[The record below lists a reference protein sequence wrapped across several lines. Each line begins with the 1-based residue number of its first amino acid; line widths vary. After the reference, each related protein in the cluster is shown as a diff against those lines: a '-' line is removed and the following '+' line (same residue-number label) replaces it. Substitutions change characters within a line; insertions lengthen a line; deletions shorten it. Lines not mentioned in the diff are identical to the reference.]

1 MRLTS
6 IKLVGFK
13 SFVDPVTV
21 PFDTDMTAIVGPNGC
36 GKSNVIDAVRWVM
49 GESSAKYLRGES
61 MADVIFNGS
70 TGRKPV
76 GQASIELTFDNRE
89 GKLGGAWAQYAEIA
103 VRRLVSRD
111 GQSQYF
117 FNGQKCR
124 RRDIADLFLGTG
136 LGPRS
141 YAIIGQGM
149 ISRLVEARPEELR
162 ATLEEAAGISRY
174 KERRR
179 ETENRMRRT
188 TENLERLDD
197 LREELDK
204 QLERLKRQA
213 DAARRYRE
221 LKGREHRLK
230 GELALIRAR
239 ALREQQQTRE
249 TRVRELENSVERN
262 VLGMRESETRLE
274 QSRSQHDDLAETLD
288 ARQRAFYDT
297 GATIARLEQ
306 QLESARAREQQSEAD
321 MAAIDRDLAEFE
333 RLAGEDEVRHR
344 EITTRLEALAPELE
358 SAREAHEMIE
368 AGLEEAGAREQEA
381 LEAWE
386 AFNEQHQDASRSA
399 ERARSEVQR
408 LDGVINDLETRL
420 AQRQRQRDELPE
432 QSALVEAREMAAE
445 QLAELDLELEAD
457 ESRRLELKQ
466 GLDDVETRLQTLG
479 DTREAHNARRSALQ
493 GERASLEALIRA
505 ALDSGDDALDAHL
518 AAHDLSDAVQLA
530 ECLQVEPGWETAA
543 DVVMRPWLA
552 GRVRDITRAGAA
564 VQALTAGALTL
575 LDDRPS
581 DAAAPEGTL
590 AARVTGAEALADVL
604 GRVHTVGDD
613 DSAWQM
619 REQLAPGESVI
630 APSGLWLGRRWAH
643 RQIHD
648 EQTGSV
654 VANRQRRDH
663 IDLELAGLDEQM
675 ARDEAQIEQLREQR
689 IRDNESLETLYAR
702 QREQQQRRQQ
712 LALEESRLGS
722 RLEHLRSR
730 DSELEEELAGLREQL
745 EEQRL
750 NLEQASEQRDR
761 AQAVVEDHNARR
773 QALERA
779 RRETREAREAV
790 NARLSPAREAINA
803 LTLEHQRLS
812 TELQGIDGQRARAGD
827 QRARLEEKR
836 EMLQA
841 QREEALEP
849 IEALRESLD
858 EALHQRTREE
868 QLLNECRDEA
878 STISNTMRELEHK
891 RQAHERELETLREQL
906 ETERMDVQALRLKA
920 EAQEQ
925 QITELGHD
933 RASLEA
939 DLAEE
944 ASDQTWQSE
953 LESVGEK
960 IRRLGA
966 INLAAIEE
974 YEQQLE
980 RRDYLQGQHDEL
992 TEALDTL
999 NQAIRKIDQETR
1011 TRFKQVF
1018 EEVNERLGELF
1029 PRVFGGGS
1037 AWLTM
1042 TGEDLLE
1049 TGVAIMA
1056 TPPGK
1061 KNSTIHLLSGGEKT
1075 LTALSLVFAIFQLN
1089 PAPFCMLD
1097 EVDAPL
1103 DDANVGRY
1111 AKLVRE
1117 MSQNVQF
1124 IYITHNKIAME
1135 AADRLMGVTMQEPG
1149 VSRLVSVGVE
1159 EAAELAQ
1166 V

>member
-21 PFDTDMTAIVGPNGC
+21 PFDSDMTAIVGPNGC

-89 GKLGGAWAQYAEIA
+89 GKLGGAWSQYAEIA
-103 VRRLVSRD
+103 VRRLVTRD

-213 DAARRYRE
+213 EAARRYRE

-239 ALREQQQTRE
+239 ALREQQGTRE

-262 VLGMRESETRLE
+262 VLGMRESENRLE
-274 QSRSQHDDLAETLD
+274 QSRSQHDALAETLD

-297 GATIARLEQ
+297 GAAIARLEQ
-306 QLESARAREQQSEAD
+306 QLESGRAREQQSQAD
-321 MAAIDRDLAEFE
+321 IAAIDRDLTDLA
-333 RLAGEDEVRHR
+333 RLAGEDDVRYQ
-344 EITTRLEALAPELE
+344 EITARLEALTPELE
-358 SAREAHEMIE
+358 AAREALEMAE
-368 AGLEEAGAREQEA
+368 AGLEEAGEHEQAA

-386 AFNEQHQDASRSA
+386 AFSEQHQHATRGA
-399 ERARSEVQR
+399 ERAQSEVQR
-408 LDGVINDLETRL
+408 LEGVINDLNARIT
-420 AQRQRQRDELPE
+420 QRQKQRDELPE
-432 QSALVEAREMAAE
+432 QAALTEAREMAAE
-445 QLAELDLELEAD
+445 QLTEMDLDIETQ
-457 ESRRLELKQ
+457 ESRRLELRQ
-466 GLDDVETRLQTLG
+466 GLDDVETRLQSLG
-479 DTREAHNARRSALQ
+479 EARDDHNARRSALQ

-505 ALDSGDDALDAHL
+505 ALDSGDEALDAHL
-518 AAHDLSDAVQLA
+518 DAHDLDKTPQLA
-530 ECLQVEPGWETAA
+530 ERLQVEAGWEGAA
-543 DVVMRPWLA
+543 DVVLKPWLSA
-552 GRVRDITRAGAA
+552 RITDRQRALP
-564 VQALTAGALTL
+564 ALQSLSGGVLTL
-575 LDDRPS
+575 VDDTPS
-581 DAAAPEGTL
+581 AASPPPGSL
-590 AARVTGAEALADVL
+590 AACVAGAEALGDVL
-604 GRVHTVGDD
+604 ARIKTAEDD
-613 DSAWQM
+613 DSAWQV
-619 REQLAPGESVI
+619 REQLSPGESVI
-630 APSGLWLGRRWAH
+630 APSGLWLGRHWAH
-643 RQIHD
+643 RQMGD

-654 VANRQRRDH
+654 VVNRQRRDR
-663 IDLELAGLDEQM
+663 IDVELAELDTQM
-675 ARDEAQIEQLREQR
+675 AHDEAQITECRHQR
-689 IRDNESLETLYAR
+689 TQNSDALEALYAH
-702 QREQQQRRQQ
+702 QRQQQQTRQK
-712 LALEESRLGS
+712 LALEESQLGT

-730 DSELEEELAGLREQL
+730 DSELEEELAGMAEQL
-745 EEQRL
+745 ETHRL
-750 NLEQASEQRDR
+750 NLERAREQWDQALET
-761 AQAVVEDHNARR
+761 VENNDARR
-773 QALERA
+773 QALEQR

-790 NARLSPAREAINA
+790 NVRLAPARETIN
-803 LTLEHQRLS
+803 TLELERQRLS
-812 TELQGIDGQRARAGD
+812 TELQGIEGQRSRAGD

-849 IEALRESLD
+849 LEMLRESLD
-858 EALHQRTREE
+858 ESLHQRTREE

-878 STISNTMRELEHK
+878 TALGNAMRELEQK
-891 RQAHERELETLREQL
+891 RQGHERELETLREQL
-906 ETERMDVQALRLKA
+906 EAERMDVQALRLKA

-925 QITELGHD
+925 QIVELGHD
-933 RASLEA
+933 SATLEEG
-939 DLAEE
+939 LAAGAAE
-944 ASDQTWQSE
+944 SVWQEE
-953 LESVGEK
+953 LESVSEK

-980 RRDYLQGQHDEL
+980 RRDYLQGQHAEL

-1018 EEVNERLGELF
+1018 EEVNERLDELF
-1029 PRVFGGGS
+1029 PRVFGGGA

>member
-103 VRRLVSRD
+103 VRRLVTRE

-213 DAARRYRE
+213 EAAKRYRE

-239 ALREQQQTRE
+239 ALREQQRTRD

-262 VLGMRESETRLE
+262 VLGMRESENRLE
-274 QSRSQHDDLAETLD
+274 QSRSQHDGLAETLD

-297 GATIARLEQ
+297 GAAIARLEQ

-321 MAAIDRDLAEFE
+321 IAAIDRDLTDLA
-333 RLAGEDEVRHR
+333 RLAGEDEVRYQD
-344 EITTRLEALAPELE
+344 ITTRLDALSPELE
-358 SAREAHEMIE
+358 AAREAFEMVE
-368 AGLEEAGAREQEA
+368 AGLEEAAEREQAA

-386 AFNEQHQDASRSA
+386 GFSEQHQNATRSA
-399 ERARSEVQR
+399 ARAQSDVQR
-408 LDGVINDLETRL
+408 LDGVINDLNARI
-420 AQRQRQRDELPE
+420 AQRQKQRDELPE
-432 QSALVEAREMAAE
+432 QAALVEEREMAAE
-445 QLAELDLELEAD
+445 RLAELDLELETD
-457 ESRRLELKQ
+457 ETRRLELKQ
-466 GLDDVETRLQTLG
+466 GLDDIETRLQVLG
-479 DTREAHNARRSALQ
+479 SSRDEHHARRSALQ
-493 GERASLEALIRA
+493 GERASLDALIRA
-505 ALDSGDDALDAHL
+505 ALESGDEALDAHL
-518 AAHDLSDAVQLA
+518 DAFDLSAAPQLA
-530 ECLQVEPGWETAA
+530 ERLQVESGWEAA
-543 DVVMRPWLA
+543 VDVVLGPWLA
-552 GRVRDITRAGAA
+552 ARMTDDTRARTAL
-564 VQALTAGALTL
+564 QALSAGRLTL
-575 LDDRPS
+575 FE
-581 DAAAPEGTL
+581 EGRAGSLPRANTL
-590 AARVTGAEALADVL
+590 AARVTGAEALSELL
-604 GRVHTVGDD
+604 GRVVTVASDAA
-613 DSAWQM
+613 AWQA
-619 REQLAPGESVI
+619 REHLEAGNSVI
-630 APSGLWLGRRWAH
+630 APSGLWLGRHWAH
-643 RQIHD
+643 RQVSD
-648 EQTGSV
+648 EQTGSIV
-654 VANRQRRDH
+654 VNRQRRDR
-663 IDLELAGLDEQM
+663 IDLELGELDERV
-675 ARDEAQIEQLREQR
+675 AEDETQIAALREQR
-689 IRDNESLETLYAR
+689 QRDGEALEALYAH
-702 QREQQQRRQQ
+702 QRQQQQGRQT
-712 LALEESRLGS
+712 LALEVSQLGT

-730 DSELEEELAGLREQL
+730 DSELEEEIAGLREQL

-750 NLEQASEQRDR
+750 NLEQAREQWD
-761 AQAVVEDHNARR
+761 QALATVEDNDAQR
-773 QALERA
+773 QQLERA

-790 NARLSPAREAINA
+790 NARLAPAREAIN
-803 LTLEHQRLS
+803 TLELERQRLS
-812 TELQGIDGQRARAGD
+812 TERQGIEGQRARAGD

-849 IEALRESLD
+849 LEMLRESLD
-858 EALHQRTREE
+858 ESLHQRTREE

-878 STISNTMRELEHK
+878 SAISNTMRELEQK
-891 RQAHERELETLREQL
+891 RQGHERELETLREQL
-906 ETERMDVQALRLKA
+906 EAERMDVQALRLKA

-925 QITELGHD
+925 QLIELGHD
-933 RASLEA
+933 SAALEEG
-939 DLAEE
+939 LAAGANEQACQE
-944 ASDQTWQSE
+944 A
-953 LESVGEK
+953 LESTSDK

-980 RRDYLQGQHDEL
+980 RRDYLQGQHAEL

-1029 PRVFGGGS
+1029 PRVFGGGA
-1037 AWLTM
+1037 AWLTL
-1042 TGEDLLE
+1042 TGDDLLE

-1159 EAAELAQ
+1159 EAAEL
-1166 V
+1166 VEV

>member
-89 GKLGGAWAQYAEIA
+89 GKLGGAWSQYAEIA
-103 VRRLVSRD
+103 VRRLVTRD

-213 DAARRYRE
+213 EAARRYRE

-239 ALREQQQTRE
+239 ALREQQRTRE

-262 VLGMRESETRLE
+262 VLGMRESENRLE
-274 QSRSQHDDLAETLD
+274 HSRSQHDALAETLD

-297 GATIARLEQ
+297 GAAIARLEQ

-321 MAAIDRDLAEFE
+321 IAAIDRDLTDLA
-333 RLAGEDEVRHR
+333 RLAGEDEVRYQK
-344 EITTRLEALAPELE
+344 ITTRLEALAPELDA
-358 SAREAHEMIE
+358 AREAYEMAE
-368 AGLEEAGAREQEA
+368 AGLEEATEREQAA

-386 AFNEQHQDASRSA
+386 AFNEQHQQATRSA
-399 ERARSEVQR
+399 ERAQSEVQR
-408 LDGVINDLETRL
+408 LEGVINDLNARI
-420 AQRQRQRDELPE
+420 AQRQKQRDELPE
-432 QSALVEAREMAAE
+432 QAALTEAREMAAE
-445 QLAELDLELEAD
+445 QLAEMDLEIEAD
-457 ESRRLELKQ
+457 EARRLELRHA
-466 GLDDVETRLQTLG
+466 LDDVEARLQTLG
-479 DTREAHNARRSALQ
+479 TSRDDHHARRSALQ

-505 ALDSGDDALDAHL
+505 ALDSGDEALDAHL
-518 AAHDLSDAVQLA
+518 DAHDLAGAPQLA
-530 ECLQVEPGWETAA
+530 ERLQVDSGWEAA
-543 DVVMRPWLA
+543 VDAVLKPWLA
-552 GRVRDITRAGAA
+552 ARTTDMVRAQAA
-564 VQALTAGALTL
+564 VQTLAGGALTL
-575 LDDRPS
+575 VDDTLSASPVPAGS
-581 DAAAPEGTL
+581 L
-590 AARVTGAEALADVL
+590 AARVTGAEALGEVL
-604 GRVHTVGDD
+604 GQVKTAEDD
-613 DSAWQM
+613 DSAWQA
-619 REQLAPGESVI
+619 REHLTFGESVI
-630 APSGLWLGRRWAH
+630 APSGLWLGRHWAH
-643 RQIHD
+643 RKID
-648 EQTGSV
+648 DDQTGSV
-654 VANRQRRDH
+654 VANRQRRDR
-663 IDLELAGLDEQM
+663 IDAELAELDEQM
-675 ARDEAQIEQLREQR
+675 AFDEAQIEQLRSQR
-689 IRDNESLETLYAR
+689 SRDSEALEALYAH

-712 LALEESRLGS
+712 QALEASQLGT

-750 NLEQASEQRDR
+750 NHEQAREQCD
-761 AQAVVEDHNARR
+761 
-773 QALERA
+773 QALDALEGNDAQRQQLERQ
-779 RRETREAREAV
+779 RRESREAREAV
-790 NARLSPAREAINA
+790 NARLAPSREAIN
-803 LTLEHQRLS
+803 TLELERQRLS
-812 TELQGIDGQRARAGD
+812 TELQGIEGQRARAGD

-836 EMLQA
+836 EMLRA

-849 IEALRESLD
+849 LETLRESLD
-858 EALHQRTREE
+858 ESLHQRTCEE

-878 STISNTMRELEHK
+878 SAIGNTMRELEQK
-891 RQAHERELETLREQL
+891 RQEHERELETLREQL
-906 ETERMDVQALRLKA
+906 EAERMDVQALRLKA

-933 RASLEA
+933 SAALEEG
-939 DLAEE
+939 LAAGAGE
-944 ASDQTWQSE
+944 QVWQDE
-953 LESVGEK
+953 LESVSDK

-999 NQAIRKIDQETR
+999 SQAIKKIDQETR
-1011 TRFKQVF
+1011 TRFRQVF

-1029 PRVFGGGS
+1029 PRVFGGGA

-1166 V
+1166 A